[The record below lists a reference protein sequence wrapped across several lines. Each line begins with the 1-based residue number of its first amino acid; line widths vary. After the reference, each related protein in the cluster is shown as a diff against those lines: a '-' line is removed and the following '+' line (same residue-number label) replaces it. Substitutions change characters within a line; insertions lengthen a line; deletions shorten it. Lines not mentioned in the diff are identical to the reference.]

1 MITTPIGKSFG
12 RTENQ
17 ITILLGK
24 FLTPNSQKIIE
35 KHYGLR
41 TTLTKLK
48 TRQLDMKEFN
58 LLISNDE
65 KQISSTFLK
74 EYLQHTAT
82 LLRQLRDVRNE
93 EKMAERMTDYIDG
106 ANDQIRVIIAEII
119 SAQDL

>member
-24 FLTPNSQKIIE
+24 FLTKESQKIIE

-58 LLISNDE
+58 LLISNNE

-93 EKMAERMTDYIDG
+93 EKMAERMTDFIDG